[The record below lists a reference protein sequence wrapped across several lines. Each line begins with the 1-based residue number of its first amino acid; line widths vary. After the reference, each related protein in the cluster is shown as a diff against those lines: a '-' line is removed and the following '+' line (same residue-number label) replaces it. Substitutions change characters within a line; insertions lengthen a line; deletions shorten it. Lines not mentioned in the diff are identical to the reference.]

1 MLNAYDGNGQTVA
14 STFSCT
20 SGSGTRCGF
29 GVECSPMMK
38 SRHGKLG
45 HALRTVNVQKHS
57 TDRSEGSAQR
67 AFTLEQVRLIADLRI
82 MHAKVDELYQ
92 ISKVLQQRHDERAV
106 VVHADKVVL
115 AEDIRKVDE
124 LYIWFVELKDE
135 ADRSRRKQV
144 NGH

>member
-1 MLNAYDGNGQTVA
+1 
-14 STFSCT
+14 
-20 SGSGTRCGF
+20 
-29 GVECSPMMK
+29 MMK
-38 SRHGKLG
+38 SKPVKGGHGLRAVKNHRHSADTG
-45 HALRTVNVQKHS
+45 
-57 TDRSEGSAQR
+57 EGSAQR

-92 ISKVLQQRHDERAV
+92 ISKVLQVRHDERAV
-106 VVHADKVVL
+106 VTHADKAVL

-135 ADRSRRKQV
+135 ADRARRKQV